1 MKKNM
6 GNADKT
12 VRILIAIVIGILYF
26 TNVISGM
33 LGLVL
38 LILAAVFVLTSLLG
52 TCPLYA
58 PLGISTCK
66 VKKE

>member
-1 MKKNM
+1 
-6 GNADKT
+6 
-12 VRILIAIVIGILYF
+12 
-26 TNVISGM
+26 
-33 LGLVL
+33 
-38 LILAAVFVLTSLLG
+38 LTSLLG

>member
-1 MKKNM
+1 M

-12 VRILIAIVIGILYF
+12 VRILIAIVIAILYF
-26 TNVISGM
+26 TNVISGT

-38 LILAAVFVLTSLLG
+38 LILAAVFVLTSLISF
-52 TCPLYA
+52 CPLYA